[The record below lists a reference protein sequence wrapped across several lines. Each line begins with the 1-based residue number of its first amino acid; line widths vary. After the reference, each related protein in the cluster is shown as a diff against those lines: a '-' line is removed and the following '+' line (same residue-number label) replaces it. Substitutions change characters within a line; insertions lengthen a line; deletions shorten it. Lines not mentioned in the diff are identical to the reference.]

1 MTGTPQKPLS
11 FWTKLAF
18 GAGDLGPAM
27 TANVL
32 VFFLLFFFT
41 QVAGLPPG
49 MAGSI
54 LAAGKI
60 SDALNDPIIGWL
72 SDRTRTQWGRRLP
85 WLLAGA
91 LPFGALFALQWWVPP
106 GWGDWAL
113 FAYYAAIG
121 VLFNL
126 AYTAVNLPYTA
137 LTPEL
142 TTDYNERTNLNS
154 FRFAFSLGGSIVS
167 LLLAQQIF
175 QALPDNPLG
184 QYLLLGGSVALLAT
198 LPTFWCALALR
209 ERGRQAVLARS
220 RRRWLGGI
228 LLGLALMLFVAGAIA
243 LVQGQSLVLVFATI
257 FGVLLGAF
265 GLTLL
270 NVAPEVRTTEE
281 VPPPSQT
288 LPLVQQVRVAFA
300 NRAFLF
306 VIGIYLF
313 SWLAVQL
320 TASILPFFVSNW
332 MQLADE
338 TFAQVA
344 LCVQGTALVL
354 LFVWSAIAQRTG
366 KKAVFAAGIFL
377 WLIAQVGLIL
387 VQPGQEGWLYGLAAL
402 AGTGVSVAY
411 LIPWSM
417 VPDVIDLDE
426 LNTGQRREGIYY
438 GFMVLLQK
446 IGLAA
451 GLFIVGQGLQLAGFI
466 EATPGSPIK
475 PEQPESALLAIRLV
489 VAPLPAFF
497 LLMSLVLAYFYPI
510 TRAAHQEILLQ
521 LAQRKKKEAQQ

>member
-1 MTGTPQKPLS
+1 MTDAPQKPLS

-49 MAGSI
+49 LAGSI
-54 LAAGKI
+54 LAVGKI
-60 SDALNDPIIGWL
+60 SDAINDPVIGWL
-72 SDRTRTQWGRRLP
+72 SDRTRTRWGRRLP

-91 LPFGALFALQWWVPP
+91 LPFGALFALQWWVPT

-113 FAYYAAIG
+113 FTYYAAIG
-121 VLFNL
+121 ILFNW

-142 TTDYNERTNLNS
+142 TTDYNERTSLNS
-154 FRFAFSLGGSIVS
+154 FRFAFSLGGSILS

-175 QALPDNPLG
+175 QALPENPLG
-184 QYLLLGGSVALLAT
+184 QYLLLGSSIAVLAT
-198 LPTFWCALALR
+198 IPTFWCALSLR
-209 ERGRQAVLARS
+209 ERGVRAVLARS
-220 RRRWLGGI
+220 QRRWLGGV
-228 LLGLALMLFVAGAIA
+228 LLGVALMLFVAGAIG
-243 LVQGQSLVLVFATI
+243 LSQGRGLVLVLAAA

-270 NVAPEVRTTEE
+270 NVEPEGLPAEE
-281 VPPPSQT
+281 PPPPQT
-288 LPLVQQVRVAFA
+288 LPLGQQVRIAFA
-300 NRAFLF
+300 NRAFLY

-332 MQLADE
+332 MQLEAG

-354 LFVWSAIAQRTG
+354 LFVWNAIARRTG
-366 KKAVFAAGIFL
+366 KKVTFAAGIVL
-377 WLIAQVGLIL
+377 WLVAQVGLIL
-387 VQPGQEGWLYGLAAL
+387 VQPGQQGWLYGLAAL

-411 LIPWSM
+411 LIPWSL

-426 LNTGQRREGIYY
+426 LNTGQRREGVYY

-451 GLFIVGQGLQLAGFI
+451 GLFIVGQGLQWAGFI
-466 EATPGSPIK
+466 ESSPGEPL
-475 PEQPESALLAIRLV
+475 PVQPESALFAIRLT
-489 VAPLPAFF
+489 VAPLPALF
-497 LLMSLVLAYFYPI
+497 LLASLVLAYLYPI
-510 TRAAHQEILLQ
+510 SRAAHQEILLK
-521 LAQRKKKEAQQ
+521 LAQRQENE

>member
-1 MTGTPQKPLS
+1 MSAIDAPQKPLS

-49 MAGSI
+49 LAGSI
-54 LAAGKI
+54 LAVGKI
-60 SDALNDPIIGWL
+60 SDALNDPVIGWL
-72 SDRTRTQWGRRLP
+72 SDRTRTRWGRRLP

-113 FAYYAAIG
+113 FAYYAVIG

-142 TTDYNERTNLNS
+142 TTDYNERTSLNS

-175 QALPDNPLG
+175 QALPENPLG
-184 QYLLLGGSVALLAT
+184 QYLLLGGTIALLAT

-209 ERGRQAVLARS
+209 ERGVRAVLARS

-228 LLGLALMLFVAGAIA
+228 LLGIALLLFIVGAVGVWQGQGLVLALAI
-243 LVQGQSLVLVFATI
+243 V

-270 NVAPEVRTTEE
+270 NIAPESGAEE
-281 VPPPSQT
+281 VPLSPQT
-288 LPLVQQVRVAFA
+288 LPLGQQIRIAFA
-300 NRAFLF
+300 NRAFVF
-306 VIGIYLF
+306 VVGIYLF

-332 MQLADE
+332 MQLGAE

-354 LFVWSAIAQRTG
+354 LFVWSAIARRTG
-366 KKAVFAAGIFL
+366 KKATFAAGVVL
-377 WLIAQVGLIL
+377 WLVAQVGLIA

-451 GLFIVGQGLQLAGFI
+451 GLFIVGQGLQWAGFI
-466 EATPGSPIK
+466 ESIPGEPL
-475 PEQPESALLAIRLV
+475 PVQPESALFAIRLV

-497 LLMSLVLAYFYPI
+497 LVASLVLVYFYPI
-510 TRAAHQEILLQ
+510 TRAAHQQILLQ
-521 LAQRKKKEAQQ
+521 LAQRQETL

>member
-1 MTGTPQKPLS
+1 MTDAPPKPLS

-49 MAGSI
+49 LAGSI
-54 LAAGKI
+54 LAVGKV

-72 SDRTRTQWGRRLP
+72 SDRTRTRWGRRLP

-121 VLFNL
+121 VLFNV
-126 AYTAVNLPYTA
+126 AYTTINLPYAA

-142 TTDYNERTNLNS
+142 TTDYNERTSLNS

-175 QALPDNPLG
+175 QALPDDPLK
-184 QYLLLGGSVALLAT
+184 QYLLLGGSIALMAT
-198 LPTFWCALALR
+198 LPTFWCALSLK
-209 ERGRQAVLARS
+209 ERGVRAVLARS
-220 RRRWLGGI
+220 QRRWLGGI
-228 LLGLALMLFVAGAIA
+228 LLGLTLTLFVAGAIGFQ
-243 LVQGQSLVLVFATI
+243 QGKGLVFVLAAI
-257 FGVLLGAF
+257 FGLLLGAF

-270 NVAPEVRTTEE
+270 NVAPERASEE
-281 VPPPSQT
+281 VPPPAQT
-288 LPLVQQVRVAFA
+288 LPLGQQVRVAFA

-320 TASILPFFVSNW
+320 TASILPFFVSSW
-332 MQLADE
+332 MQLEAE
-338 TFAQVA
+338 TFARVA

-354 LFVWSAIAQRTG
+354 LFVWSAIARRTG
-366 KKAVFAAGIFL
+366 KKATFAAGIGL
-377 WLIAQVGLIL
+377 WLVAQVGLIL

-402 AGTGVSVAY
+402 AGMGVSVAY
-411 LIPWSM
+411 LIPWSL

-426 LNTGQRREGIYY
+426 LNTGQRREGVYY

-451 GLFIVGQGLQLAGFI
+451 GLFIVGQGLQWAGFI
-466 EATPGSPIK
+466 ESTPGEPL
-475 PEQPESALLAIRLV
+475 PVQPESALLAIRLT

-497 LLMSLVLAYFYPI
+497 LLASLVLAYFYPI
-510 TRAAHQEILLQ
+510 SRAAHTEILLK
-521 LAQRKKKEAQQ
+521 LAQRKEAQ